1 MANNADQ
8 DVLRTTDAILN
19 MFYVGSF
26 PMELDSVAIQSVVES
41 ASLMLK
47 EEPNVNS
54 ITLADKDT
62 LVLLGDL
69 HGRIHNLLAVLDAEG
84 SPSPQKRYLFNGD
97 FVDRGPFSLETI
109 VVIICLKLQY
119 PSFVFLNRGNHEA
132 KAITEEDGFRR
143 EVRHRLDVQT
153 YDTFVAMFREIPIAS
168 IVENESSRLFV
179 VHGGIPFQ
187 GSEPVPIHQIQEIP
201 RCREPPRSDMDF
213 LTQALWND
221 PTKEGGSL
229 ASRRAGYGRRF
240 DLRGTTRFLRENNFA
255 AVIRSHEEVLIGFQ
269 ENHTGCHTIYSANDG
284 LVTYLLINS
293 HLELHKKDIRAEEV
307 DESFRWLGFGNDME
321 SESRERSLSSQREET

>member
-69 HGRIHNLLAVLDAEG
+69 HGRIHNLLAVLNTEG
-84 SPSPQKRYLFNGD
+84 SPSSKKRYLFNGD
-97 FVDRGPFSLETI
+97 FVDRGAFSLETI
-109 VVIICLKLQY
+109 VVILCLKLRY
-119 PSFVFLNRGNHEA
+119 PNFVFLNRGNHEA
-132 KAITEEDGFRR
+132 EAITAEEGFRR
-143 EVRHRLDVQT
+143 EVRIRLDVPT
-153 YDTFVAMFREIPIAS
+153 YNTFVALFRTIPIAS
-168 IVENESSRLFV
+168 IVGNKLSRLFV

-187 GSEPVPIHQIQEIP
+187 GSEPVTLHQIQEIP
-201 RCREPPRSDMDF
+201 RSHEPPHSTTDF
-213 LTQALWND
+213 LTQILWND
-221 PTKEGGSL
+221 PTENGGSL
-229 ASRRAGYGRRF
+229 KSQRGDYGRRF
-240 DLRGTTRFLRENNFA
+240 DPRGTTRFLQENNFT
-255 AVIRSHEEVLIGFQ
+255 AVIRSHEDVLSGFQ
-269 ENHTGCHTIYSANDG
+269 ENHTGCHTSKSA
-284 LVTYLLINS
+284 
-293 HLELHKKDIRAEEV
+293 
-307 DESFRWLGFGNDME
+307 F
-321 SESRERSLSSQREET
+321 Q